1 MIGKLI
7 IVLTCLEEHDMKVNY
22 YQAGKLFLL
31 ILVMGFTYNIILKS
45 SDINREFSHQ
55 IMDLSHNI
63 SNFERIITEEEPLIR
78 EENVKYIF
86 YYTSIYGGSW
96 ELIFGYGRQP
106 FAKCEYNNCFL
117 TQDNSKPIPFHK
129 YSATLI
135 HARDCC
141 SSDIANSLRRSRRE
155 IKGPFIHYTMESAN
169 YDCRFDFRLYNE
181 VFNWTMGYHP
191 YADIPSMYGNTYSV
205 KKKQPIPDLIKIMK
219 IKHKLAFWIATH
231 VGSAGKRDDYV
242 RKLQKYMTVDKY
254 GLSGPNF
261 CPDSPNPM
269 RIDCKKHHAPYYKF
283 YFAFENSLCRD
294 YVTEK
299 FFHALRLPV
308 VPVVYGKSNYTAVAP
323 PHSFI
328 DVRDF
333 KSPKAVAEYLM
344 YLDKND
350 TAYLEYFKWKLEGR
364 YKITSFD
371 QEAQKTL
378 CILCDRL
385 NNLQHKRAYTTS
397 QMNEYWKGT
406 KESPV
411 CSSPEEL
418 IPGFNE

>member
-1 MIGKLI
+1 
-7 IVLTCLEEHDMKVNY
+7 MKVNY

-31 ILVMGFTYNIILKS
+31 VLVMGFTYNIILKS

-155 IKGPFIHYTMESAN
+155 IKDY
-169 YDCRFDFRLYNE
+169 
-181 VFNWTMGYHP
+181 
-191 YADIPSMYGNTYSV
+191 
-205 KKKQPIPDLIKIMK
+205 IMK
-219 IKHKLAFWIATH
+219 YSIGLWDIIHMPTFHQCTHKLAFWIATH